1 MQISKAMAAIVTGG
15 ASGLGEAT
23 ARALAAAG
31 AKVTVFDMNEE
42 RGQAVARELGGT
54 FAKVDVSSGDSVSA
68 GLEIARA
75 AHGQERIVVNCAGI
89 AIGEK
94 TASIDKKTGEARFH
108 ALESFQ
114 KTIAVNLTGTFNM
127 ISKCAA
133 GMIDSR
139 TCHCRWRARGDHKH
153 RVHCRGRGADRP
165 GGLRRVEGRRDRHD
179 AAGGARPDARWYPLL
194 HNHAGAVS
202 HANGGGSTGRGSG
215 ITGGKRAVSGAPRR
229 SGRVCEARSSYHR

>member
-1 MQISKAMAAIVTGG
+1 MQISKEMAAIVTGG

-23 ARALAAAG
+23 ARALASAG

-42 RGQAVARELGGT
+42 RGPAVARELDGT

-89 AIGEK
+89 AIGER

-133 GMIDSR
+133 GMIAAEPVTAD
-139 TCHCRWRARGDHKH
+139 G
-153 RVHCRGRGADRP
+153 GRGVIVNTASIA
-165 GGLRRVEGRRDRHD
+165 GVEGRL
-179 AAGGARPDARWYPLL
+179 ARWLM
-194 HNHAGAVS
+194 
-202 HANGGGSTGRGSG
+202 
-215 ITGGKRAVSGAPRR
+215 RR
-229 SGRVCEARSSYHR
+229 QREV